1 MPQVQ
6 LTRGEVVESS
16 HPFSAVVVHDGQ
28 LTQTWGDDVHAAW
41 RSAAKPFQL
50 WCALEA
56 LGDPALSPAELAIGA
71 ASHAGQPG
79 HVAQVRA
86 LLQRFGVEES
96 RLSCGGHLPLNV
108 GAAEAMLRAGEP
120 FGPIHNNCSGKHTFM
135 LAACD
140 AQGWTGDYRRADH
153 PLQRRVQETLTA
165 WCGEAPR
172 LGVDGC
178 SVPTFLMPISAFGR
192 AWSALAR
199 AMHDDGDPRL
209 GRIGRAMAANPW
221 MFSGDDRIDLDMMRG
236 AKEPMLVK
244 IGAAALYNVA
254 LPNRSLGL
262 TVKIHSG
269 VEAALP
275 LAVEAALAR
284 FAPGAWARPEG
295 FERYTVVRSV
305 LGAPVGEARLVL

>member
-6 LTRGEVVESS
+6 LTRGDVVESR
-16 HPFSAVVVHDGQ
+16 HPFSAVVVHDGGRVEA
-28 LTQTWGDDVHAAW
+28 WGEDLHAAW

-56 LGDPALSPAELAIGA
+56 LGDPALSPTELAIGA
-71 ASHAGQPG
+71 SSHAGQPG
-79 HVAQVRA
+79 HVAEVRA
-86 LLQRFGVEES
+86 LLRRFGVAES
-96 RLSCGGHLPLNV
+96 RLSCGGHPPLNDD
-108 GAAEAMLRAGEP
+108 AAGDMLRAQEP

-140 AQGWTGDYRRADH
+140 ARGWTGDYRAPDH

-178 SVPTFLMPISAFGR
+178 SVPTFLMPISAFAR
-192 AWSALAR
+192 AWSSLAR
-199 AMHDDGDPRL
+199 AMHHDDDPRL
-209 GRIGRAMAANPW
+209 GRIGRAMAAQPW
-221 MFSGDDRIDLDMMRG
+221 MFSGDGRIDLMMMRG
-236 AKEPMLVK
+236 AQEPMLVK

-254 LPNRSLGL
+254 LPSRGLGL

-295 FERYTVVRSV
+295 FERFTVVRSV
-305 LGAPVGEARLVL
+305 LGAPVGEARLIA